1 MLTVGSPV
9 ESTTKCYLCGTEHL
23 CPTCAETHCEDVNF
37 LSEFTTLSIEKPESG
52 NEITID
58 SIIDIIQEIN
68 IGEPTNE

>member
-1 MLTVGSPV
+1 VLNAGSQV

-37 LSEFTTLSIEKPESG
+37 LSGFTTLSIEKPESG

-58 SIIDIIQEIN
+58 STIDISQTIN